1 MGMLSPAG
9 MVDGKDPP
17 PNPKPNL
24 PQLAAWS
31 DMVYLQRYWT
41 LSSLW
46 KTSDIPDGSSK
57 IPCPKQIIIT
67 SVVIES
73 TRRILDRIRKNLR
86 EEPEGFAWPGD
97 SLDPDSDAGMA
108 ILGSVHGRSL
118 ACFLIQHKQ
127 QFGDKIFKSI
137 SLFRRN
143 EWRKEDKVSAL

>member
-1 MGMLSPAG
+1 MVRHGVSPAVLDSLKSLEDVG
-9 MVDGKDPP
+9 YPRWQLKNPLPEANYHHQRRHRVNTEDP
-17 PNPKPNL
+17 
-24 PQLAAWS
+24 
-31 DMVYLQRYWT
+31 
-41 LSSLW
+41 
-46 KTSDIPDGSSK
+46 
-57 IPCPKQIIIT
+57 
-67 SVVIES
+67 
-73 TRRILDRIRKNLR
+73 DRIRKNLR
-86 EEPEGFAWPGD
+86 EEPEGIAWPGD